1 VCDVEQLDEQI
12 EAIVY
17 FGPSGYVSPQRFRR
31 VTMLR
36 GEGEAGCGGSVAER
50 PHDERGVYLSVG
62 ARASGG

>member
-17 FGPSGYVSPQRFRR
+17 FGPSGYVRR
-31 VTMLR
+31 NASD
-36 GEGEAGCGGSVAER
+36 GGEAGCRRCAAER
-50 PHDERGVYLSVG
+50 PHDERGVFLSVG